1 MFLLTYSFFVGGIK
15 MIYKNK
21 IVIVTGAS
29 KGIGKAI
36 SEAYIEEGAIVVNAD
51 VLKPEDK
58 RINIDYIKTD
68 ISKEK
73 SIVNMINKVV
83 EKYNRRDILI
93 NNAGV
98 SMWKSPFD
106 LSVGEWDNIINT
118 NLRSVF
124 ITSREAG
131 KIMKEQRGGAI
142 VNISSTRSIMS
153 EPNTEAYAVSKGGIN
168 SLTHALAAS
177 FAEYKIQVNCISPG
191 WIENGDIMK
200 LKKEDHR
207 QHFSQRVGIPKDIA
221 RACLFLTNPENNF
234 ISGTNLVIDGGM
246 TRKMIYK

>member
-1 MFLLTYSFFVGGIK
+1 

-29 KGIGKAI
+29 KGIDKAI

-58 RINIDYIKTD
+58 RINIDYIKAD

-83 EKYNRRDILI
+83 EKYNSIDILI

-106 LSVGEWDNIINT
+106 LSISEWDNIINT

-131 KIMKEQRGGAI
+131 KIMKEQREGLI

-153 EPNTEAYAVSKGGIN
+153 EPNSEAYAASKGGIN

-191 WIENGDIMK
+191 WIESGDIMK
-200 LKKEDHR
+200 LKKEDYR
-207 QHFSQRVGIPKDIA
+207 QHFLSGLEYQRILP
-221 RACLFLTNPENNF
+221 R
-234 ISGTNLVIDGGM
+234 LVFF
-246 TRKMIYK
+246 